1 MGFDFKEL
9 WNVKQD
15 GKNDDKHLVE
25 FDVFICEDRCFFKLT
40 IKTNS
45 DVSLEAIKRKIA
57 IYFSAIYLKCRC

>member
-1 MGFDFKEL
+1 MGFNLKEL
-9 WNVKQD
+9 GNVKQD

-45 DVSLEAIKRKIA
+45 DVSLEAKREK
-57 IYFSAIYLKCRC
+57 S